1 MDARARRAAT
11 LLFTTAAAVFALD
24 RLTKVWAAH
33 ALVDRP
39 IDLIPGALTLR
50 YTTNSG
56 GAFSLGQRTPWLFAG
71 ATLIVSGL
79 IVLTAFRSRNAV
91 SAVGLGLVLG
101 GALGNLADRAL
112 RGPALSGHVVDFID
126 LHWWPVFNVAD
137 SAIVIGAVVLA
148 WTSFRDERAGR
159 AAAGARDDAA

>member
-1 MDARARRAAT
+1 MDAPARRAAT
-11 LLFTTAAAVFALD
+11 LLFATATAVFALD

-71 ATLIVSGL
+71 ATLIVSAL
-79 IVLTAFRSRNAV
+79 IIGTAFRSRNAV
-91 SAVGLGLVLG
+91 SAIGLGLVLG

-126 LHWWPVFNVAD
+126 LHRWPVFNLAD

-159 AAAGARDDAA
+159 AVGGAPDDAA

>member
-1 MDARARRAAT
+1 VEARARRGAT
-11 LLFTTAAAVFALD
+11 TLFATAAVVFALD

-33 ALVDRP
+33 ALADRP
-39 IDLIPGALTLR
+39 IDLIGGVLTLR

-91 SAVGLGLVLG
+91 SALGLGLVLG

-112 RGPALSGHVVDFID
+112 RGPGLSGHVVDFID

-137 SAIVIGAVVLA
+137 SAIVIGAVVIA
-148 WTSFRDERAGR
+148 WASFREEHAA
-159 AAAGARDDAA
+159 AAAGAPDDAA

>member
-11 LLFTTAAAVFALD
+11 ILFVTAAAVFALD
-24 RLTKVWAAH
+24 RVTKVWAAR
-33 ALVDRP
+33 ALADRP

-79 IVLTAFRSRNAV
+79 IVLTAFRSRNAR
-91 SAVGLGLVLG
+91 SALGLGLVLG

-112 RGPALSGHVVDFID
+112 RGPGLSGHVVDFID

-137 SAIVIGAVVLA
+137 SAIVIGAVLLA
-148 WTSFRDERAGR
+148 WTSFRDEHAGE
-159 AAAGARDDAA
+159 AAAGTPDDAT

>member
-1 MDARARRAAT
+1 MDARARRGAT
-11 LLFTTAAAVFALD
+11 ILFATAAVVFTFD

-33 ALVDRP
+33 ALADRP
-39 IDLIPGALTLR
+39 IDLIGGVLTLR

-79 IVLTAFRSRNAV
+79 IVLTAFRDRNAV
-91 SAVGLGLVLG
+91 SALGLGLVLG

-112 RGPALSGHVVDFID
+112 RGPGLSGHVVDFID

-137 SAIVIGAVVLA
+137 SAIVIGAVVIA
-148 WTSFRDERAGR
+148 WASFREEHAAD
-159 AAAGARDDAA
+159 AAAGAPDDAA

>member
-1 MDARARRAAT
+1 VDARARRGAT
-11 LLFTTAAAVFALD
+11 ILFATAAMVFALD

-33 ALVDRP
+33 ALADRP
-39 IDLIPGALTLR
+39 IDLIGGVLTLR

-91 SAVGLGLVLG
+91 SALGLGLVLG

-112 RGPALSGHVVDFID
+112 RGPGLSGHVVDFID
-126 LHWWPVFNVAD
+126 LHRWPVFNVAD
-137 SAIVIGAVVLA
+137 SAIVIGAVVIA
-148 WTSFRDERAGR
+148 WASFRDEH
-159 AAAGARDDAA
+159 AADASAGAPDDAA

>member
-1 MDARARRAAT
+1 MDARARRGAT
-11 LLFTTAAAVFALD
+11 ILFSTAAVVFAVD
-24 RLTKVWAAH
+24 RATKVWAAH
-33 ALVDRP
+33 ALADKP
-39 IDLIPGALTLR
+39 IDVIAGVLTLR

-56 GAFSLGQRTPWLFAG
+56 GAFSLGQRTPWLFAA

-91 SAVGLGLVLG
+91 SALGLGLVLG

-112 RGPALSGHVVDFID
+112 RGPGLSGHVVDFID

-137 SAIVIGAVVLA
+137 SAIVIGAAVIA
-148 WTSFRDERAGR
+148 WASFREERPADV
-159 AAAGARDDAA
+159 AAGAPDDVP

>member
-1 MDARARRAAT
+1 M
-11 LLFTTAAAVFALD
+11 AAAVFALD

-39 IDLIPGALTLR
+39 IELIPGALTLR

-91 SAVGLGLVLG
+91 SAIGLGLVLG

-112 RGPALSGHVVDFID
+112 RGPALSGHVVDVLDRHPCPGF
-126 LHWWPVFNVAD
+126 HVPR
-137 SAIVIGAVVLA
+137 SAL
-148 WTSFRDERAGR
+148 RRA
-159 AAAGARDDAA
+159 

>member
-1 MDARARRAAT
+1 MDAPARRAAT

-24 RLTKVWAAH
+24 RLTKVWAAR

-39 IDLIPGALTLR
+39 IELIPGALTLR

-126 LHWWPVFNVAD
+126 LHWWPVFNLAD
-137 SAIVIGAVVLA
+137 SAIVLGVIGVVF
-148 WTSFRDERAGR
+148 TFRPR
-159 AAAGARDDAA
+159 AAPAPS

>member
-1 MDARARRAAT
+1 MNARARRAAT
-11 LLFTTAAAVFALD
+11 ILFAAAAAVFALD
-24 RLTKVWAAH
+24 RVTKVWAAH
-33 ALVDRP
+33 VLVGRP

-91 SAVGLGLVLG
+91 SALGLGLVLG

-112 RGPALSGHVVDFID
+112 RGHGLSGHVVDFID

-137 SAIVIGAVVLA
+137 SAIVIGAVLLA
-148 WTSFRDERAGR
+148 WTSFRDEHAREV
-159 AAAGARDDAA
+159 AAGTPDDVA

>member
-1 MDARARRAAT
+1 VYARARRGAT
-11 LLFTTAAAVFALD
+11 ILFATAAVVFALD
-24 RLTKVWAAH
+24 RLTKLWAAH
-33 ALVDRP
+33 TLADRP
-39 IDLIPGALTLR
+39 IDLIGGVLTLR

-91 SAVGLGLVLG
+91 SALGLGLVLG
-101 GALGNLADRAL
+101 GALGNLADRVL
-112 RGPALSGHVVDFID
+112 RGPGLSGHVVEFID
-126 LHWWPVFNVAD
+126 LHWWPVFNLAD

-148 WTSFRDERAGR
+148 WASFRDEHPA
-159 AAAGARDDAA
+159 DAATGAPDDVA